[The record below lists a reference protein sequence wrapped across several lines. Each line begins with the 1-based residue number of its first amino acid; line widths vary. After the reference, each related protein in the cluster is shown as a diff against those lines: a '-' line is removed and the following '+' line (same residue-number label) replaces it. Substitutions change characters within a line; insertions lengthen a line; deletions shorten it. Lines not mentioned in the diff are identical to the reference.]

1 MSKAKAKKAVQK
13 SEDYKNIMAALAQ
26 EAEIEQ
32 QASQSDLQ
40 PADGYVNPLGRMGV
54 VPSGSYSPYNM
65 A

>member
-1 MSKAKAKKAVQK
+1 MSKARAKKAVQK
-13 SEDYKNIMAALAQ
+13 SEDYKNIMSSLSQ
-26 EAEIEQ
+26 EA
-32 QASQSDLQ
+32 SDLQ

>member
-1 MSKAKAKKAVQK
+1 MSKARAKKAVQK
-13 SEDYKNIMAALAQ
+13 SEDYKNMMSALSQ
-26 EAEIEQ
+26 EA
-32 QASQSDLQ
+32 SDLQ